1 MLSAE
6 SQATWQAGTG
16 YLALNKGS
24 QFTDTLLDMYKE
36 NPALAIPSQQ
46 LATTE
51 PNKANA
57 GIFMQGMNQSRLL
70 LQTAMEQV
78 FNGADVKK
86 ALSEAEKSMDNYIT
100 QNNLANGK

>member
-1 MLSAE
+1 
-6 SQATWQAGTG
+6 
-16 YLALNKGS
+16 
-24 QFTDTLLDMYKE
+24 
-36 NPALAIPSQQ
+36 
-46 LATTE
+46 
-51 PNKANA
+51 
-57 GIFMQGMNQSRLL
+57 MQGMNQSRLL